1 MIAYKLDYEMQF
13 FWMQFKKLAFGFPDY
28 GGRLTSATMKVTFGS
43 VFNEE
48 GRDESE
54 KCRFLLT
61 MLLLVSSGVSVPAAN
76 AVENEG
82 ASSSF

>member
-1 MIAYKLDYEMQF
+1 MKL
-13 FWMQFKKLAFGFPDY
+13 
-28 GGRLTSATMKVTFGS
+28 TFGS

-82 ASSSF
+82 ASSSS

>member
-1 MIAYKLDYEMQF
+1 MRCSFSGCSLKN
-13 FWMQFKKLAFGFPDY
+13 WHLASPDY
-28 GGRLTSATMKVTFGS
+28 GGRLTSATMKVAFGS

-48 GRDESE
+48 RRDESE

-82 ASSSF
+82 GGTSSSF